1 MLRAVSLCVSVVLLL
16 SLAACSFGE
25 RPEDVRDY
33 LTDKYGGTWTSFHEP
48 VMSLRRGETTYFFE
62 NATENKQVHV
72 VEKNNSFKDDYDRC
86 DTKSSIRDTLV
97 GSFRVKAVE
106 SFVDVKE
113 AETTYTQGVDSYNAN
128 IVIKNPS
135 FDVTSDMFDLC
146 LTPLSVNASVKAYA
160 FVFTKDDYDNCMA
173 KYEKYMTL
181 DSRLLNKYKA
191 LCVFELQYENGM
203 WSVSQCS

>member
-25 RPEDVRDY
+25 RPEDVQGY

-113 AETTYTQGVDSYNAN
+113 VETTYTHGVDSYNAN
-128 IVIKNPS
+128 IVIKSPS

-191 LCVFELQYENGM
+191 LCVFELQYENGV

>member
-16 SLAACSFGE
+16 SLAACSFGG
-25 RPEDVRDY
+25 RPADVQNY
-33 LTDKYGGTWTSFHEP
+33 LTDKYGDTWTSFHEP
-48 VMSLRRGETTYFFE
+48 VMSLRKGETTYFFE
-62 NATENKQVHV
+62 NATENKQVRV
-72 VEKNNSFKDDYDRC
+72 VKKNNSFKDDYDRC

-97 GSFRVKAVE
+97 GSFHVKAVE

-160 FVFTKDDYDNCMA
+160 FVFTKDDYDNCMV

-191 LCVFELQYENGM
+191 LCVFELQYENGV

>member
-25 RPEDVRDY
+25 RPEDVQNY
-33 LTDKYGGTWTSFHEP
+33 LTDKYGDTWTSFHEP

-62 NATENKQVHV
+62 NATENKQVRV
-72 VEKNNSFKDDYDRC
+72 VKKNNSFKDDYDRC
-86 DTKSSIRDTLV
+86 DTKSSIRNTLV

-128 IVIKNPS
+128 IVIKSPS

-146 LTPLSVNASVKAYA
+146 LTPLSVNASVKAHA

-191 LCVFELQYENGM
+191 LCVFELQYENGV

>member
-16 SLAACSFGE
+16 SLAACSFGA
-25 RPEDVRDY
+25 RPADVQNY
-33 LTDKYGGTWTSFHEP
+33 LTDRYGGTWTSFHEP

-62 NATENKQVHV
+62 NATENKQVRV
-72 VEKNNSFKDDYDRC
+72 VKKNNSFKDDYDRC

-113 AETTYTQGVDSYNAN
+113 AETTYTQGVDSYNVN

-135 FDVTSDMFDLC
+135 FDVTSNMFDLC
-146 LTPLSVNASVKAYA
+146 LMTLSVNVSVKAYA
-160 FVFTKDDYDNCMA
+160 FVFTEDDYDSCMA

-191 LCVFELQYENGM
+191 LCVFELQYENGV

>member
-16 SLAACSFGE
+16 SLAACSFGG
-25 RPEDVRDY
+25 RPADVQNY
-33 LTDKYGGTWTSFHEP
+33 LTDKYGDTWTSFHEP
-48 VMSLRRGETTYFFE
+48 VMSLRKGETTYFFE
-62 NATENKQVHV
+62 NATENKQVRV
-72 VEKNNSFKDDYDRC
+72 VKKNNSFKDDYDRC

-97 GSFRVKAVE
+97 GSFHVKAVE

-113 AETTYTQGVDSYNAN
+113 AETTYTQGVDCYNAN

-160 FVFTKDDYDNCMA
+160 FVFTKDDYDNCMV

-191 LCVFELQYENGM
+191 LCVFELQYENGV

>member
-1 MLRAVSLCVSVVLLL
+1 MLRVVSLCVSVVLLL
-16 SLAACSFGE
+16 LLTACSFGG
-25 RPEDVRDY
+25 RPTDVQGY

-48 VMSLRRGETTYFFE
+48 VMSLRKGEITYFFE
-62 NATENKQVHV
+62 NATENKQVRV
-72 VEKNNSFKDDYDRC
+72 MKKNNSFEDDYNRC

-106 SFVDVKE
+106 SFVDIKE
-113 AETTYTQGVDSYNAN
+113 AETTYTRGVDSYDAN

-146 LTPLSVNASVKAYA
+146 LMPLSVNVSMRAYA

>member
-16 SLAACSFGE
+16 SLAACSFGAK
-25 RPEDVRDY
+25 PADVQNY

-62 NATENKQVHV
+62 NATESKQVRV
-72 VEKNNSFKDDYDRC
+72 VKKNNSFEDDYDRC
-86 DTKSSIRDTLV
+86 DTKSSIKDTLV

-113 AETTYTQGVDSYNAN
+113 AETTYTQGIDSYNAN

-135 FDVTSDMFDLC
+135 FDVTSNMFDLC
-146 LTPLSVNASVKAYA
+146 LMPLSVNASVKAYA
-160 FVFTKDDYDNCMA
+160 FVFTKDDYDSCMA

-191 LCVFELQYENGM
+191 LCVFELQYENGV

>member
-16 SLAACSFGE
+16 SLAACSLGE
-25 RPEDVRDY
+25 RPEDVQGY

-113 AETTYTQGVDSYNAN
+113 AETTYIQGVDSYNAN

-160 FVFTKDDYDNCMA
+160 FVFTKDDYDKCMA